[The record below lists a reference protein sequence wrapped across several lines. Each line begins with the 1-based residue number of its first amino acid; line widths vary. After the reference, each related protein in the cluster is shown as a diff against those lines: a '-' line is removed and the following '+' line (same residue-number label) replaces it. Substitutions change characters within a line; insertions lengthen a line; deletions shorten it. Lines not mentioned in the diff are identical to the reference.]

1 MATDSGASGPPLQK
15 TETTASFPDY
25 GYPQGHLGHLD
36 ETQAEK
42 LEEFRK
48 LVETEGLY
56 KPGPPPSHDDEALLR
71 YLRARRWV
79 PEEALKQFRDT
90 HEWRQANDIDTLYST
105 IELAS
110 YEQSRRMYP
119 QWTGR
124 RDRRGIPLYLF
135 EVKPLDSKAV
145 GEYERAGASHTFSKA
160 DSSRMTAPPGLLRL
174 FALYENLTRFVMPFC
189 SQLQDREFPGTPIT
203 MTTNIVDISGVGLKQ
218 FWNLKAHMQAASQ
231 LATAHYPETLDRI
244 FIIGAPVFFSTVWG
258 WIKRWFDPIT
268 VSKIFILS
276 PAEVGPTLRQFIDP
290 KNIPK
295 KYGGELDF
303 SWGDLPTVDPAW
315 DGIVEWEGKP
325 GFPTGP
331 HIWRDIE
338 GDRMEC
344 IGLGQKD
351 GKLRRER
358 ICTVKKTYW
367 SPVVGQNGAKEGA
380 DVEKNENGEKAE
392 KVEEKKGEDL
402 NDKVGNL
409 DISEDADREKAQ
421 MSGREVSPSI
431 SPAIPNTVA

>member
-1 MATDSGASGPPLQK
+1 M
-15 TETTASFPDY
+15 
-25 GYPQGHLGHLD
+25 
-36 ETQAEK
+36 
-42 LEEFRK
+42 
-48 LVETEGLY
+48 
-56 KPGPPPSHDDEALLR
+56 
-71 YLRARRWV
+71 
-79 PEEALKQFRDT
+79 
-90 HEWRQANDIDTLYST
+90 
-105 IELAS
+105 
-110 YEQSRRMYP
+110 
-119 QWTGR
+119 
-124 RDRRGIPLYLF
+124 
-135 EVKPLDSKAV
+135 
-145 GEYERAGASHTFSKA
+145 
-160 DSSRMTAPPGLLRL
+160 
-174 FALYENLTRFVMPFC
+174 
-189 SQLQDREFPGTPIT
+189 
-203 MTTNIVDISGVGLKQ
+203 
-218 FWNLKAHMQAASQ
+218 
-231 LATAHYPETLDRI
+231 
-244 FIIGAPVFFSTVWG
+244 WG

-380 DVEKNENGEKAE
+380 DGEKNENGEKAE

-421 MSGREVSPSI
+421 MNGREVSPSI